1 MKTDIKRFFTK
12 DFLKKV
18 YDEAMAEDVVSNA
31 AQVAFYFIFA
41 LFPLLLFLLSLF
53 GLVLESAEEF
63 RQELFLYLRE
73 IVPASAVALIEQTLN
88 EVVQGSSGGKLTF
101 GLLLALWS
109 ASAGIDSL
117 RIVLNDVYD
126 LKETRS
132 WWKYKLTCLLVTVAL
147 AIIIIVVVIAVFY
160 GSHILTT
167 ALATAGLASAA
178 PYITGALSFILIIA
192 AMLLAFACLYAFV
205 PDHVNFVFRWITPG
219 AVAAVVLWLVFSFG
233 FRIYLAYF
241 DSYAKTYG
249 SLGAII
255 ILLLWLYLTALVIL
269 IGGVINSVADKVTA
283 GKEKEVGKADTEE
296 EEAAADNPDKAEK
309 AEEKEKEAKEI
320 DKKELAKKEEK
331 D

>member
-1 MKTDIKRFFTK
+1 MKVDVGRFFKK
-12 DFLKKV
+12 DFVKKV

-63 RQELFLYLRE
+63 RQELFIYLRE
-73 IVPASAVALIEQTLN
+73 IIPASAITLIEQTLN
-88 EVVQGSSGGKLTF
+88 EVVQGSSGSKLTF

-126 LKETRS
+126 LEETRS
-132 WWKYKLTCLLVTVAL
+132 WWKYKLTCLLVTVGLAL
-147 AIIIIVVVIAVFY
+147 IIIAVVAAVFY
-160 GSHILTT
+160 GSHTLTSM
-167 ALATAGLASAA
+167 LAASGMAGAA
-178 PYITGALSFILIIA
+178 RYITGAISFLLILA

-205 PDHVNFVFRWITPG
+205 PNHKTFVFRWITPG

-269 IGGVINSVADKVTA
+269 IGGVLNSVADKLTE
-283 GKEKEVGKADTEE
+283 GREKEVGRADTEE
-296 EEAAADNPDKAEK
+296 EEAAADNPDKADK
-309 AEEKEKEAKEI
+309 AEKKEA
-320 DKKELAKKEEK
+320 EK
-331 D
+331 

>member
-1 MKTDIKRFFTK
+1 MKYDFKRFFKK

-63 RQELFLYLRE
+63 RQELFVYLRE
-73 IVPASAVALIEQTLN
+73 IIPASAITLIEQTLS
-88 EVVQGSSGGKLTF
+88 EVAQGSSGGKLTF

-126 LKETRS
+126 VKETRS
-132 WWKYKLTCLLVTVAL
+132 WWKYKLTCLLVTIAL
-147 AIIIIVVVIAVFY
+147 AIIIIIVVVAVFY

-167 ALATAGLASAA
+167 ALTAAGLGGAA
-178 PYITGALSFILIIA
+178 PFITSALSFILILA

-205 PDHVNFVFRWITPG
+205 PNHETFAFRWITPG

-269 IGGVINSVADKVTA
+269 IGGVINSVADKITE
-283 GKEKEVGKADTEE
+283 GREKEIGRADTEE
-296 EEAAADNPDKAEK
+296 EEAAADNTEKAEK
-309 AEEKEKEAKEI
+309 AEKKEA
-320 DKKELAKKEEK
+320 EK
-331 D
+331 